1 MRRGVGLAV
10 ARAGRGRRAARPSSS
25 LARDDDP
32 RTASSLARDDDARP
46 ASLRALAAADPT
58 SLDLSAS
65 EALMC
70 TNLMCEHVGDR
81 CGCKLALWLER
92 RALPSLE
99 TLSLR
104 GNDLRFVPDAVFRL
118 AALRTLDLADNKL
131 AELPG
136 AVAGLG
142 ALEVLD
148 VSGNDDLARLPAELW
163 AMPRL
168 REVRTRGDLFAAP
181 PGWAETDAG
190 LVREDRGRRR

>member
-1 MRRGVGLAV
+1 MRE
-10 ARAGRGRRAARPSSS
+10 
-25 LARDDDP
+25 DP
-32 RTASSLARDDDARP
+32 GS
-46 ASLRALAAADPT
+46 SLRARVAREDPKA
-58 SLDLSAS
+58 LDLSAF
-65 EALMC
+65 EALRC